1 MMYVGVRIG
10 SISEACLVLLFL
22 PILRGMAVF
31 RVFGV
36 QFEAS
41 VRYHVWIG
49 NLIMLLSLLHGT
61 IVMFIWGVKK
71 SLLKEVSKTTNNK
84 FAILLNFFLLIS
96 LSLLVLMVEEQ
107 IVKWQSV
114 GRVNI
119 AGAIALAT
127 GLIIWITSLPQ
138 IRRKQFQIFYLTHHL
153 YIVFILF
160 FLIHAGDKHFYL
172 VLAGVLLFV
181 LDKLLRIVQSRRTT
195 VPISASILPCRAL
208 KLTLL
213 KHPCEPYCF

>member
-84 FAILLNFFLLIS
+84 FTILLNFFPFDNLITTCAY
-96 LSLLVLMVEEQ
+96 
-107 IVKWQSV
+107 
-114 GRVNI
+114 G
-119 AGAIALAT
+119 
-127 GLIIWITSLPQ
+127 
-138 IRRKQFQIFYLTHHL
+138 
-153 YIVFILF
+153 
-160 FLIHAGDKHFYL
+160 
-172 VLAGVLLFV
+172 
-181 LDKLLRIVQSRRTT
+181 RRTDSKMA
-195 VPISASILPCRAL
+195 IGRAR
-208 KLTLL
+208 
-213 KHPCEPYCF
+213 